1 MLENDAGEIFI
12 KPEMLYGMFNWA
24 SKFAEALFGG
34 TVSCAFKLSLSMGMS
49 VQKKYSDPTR
59 LCGCFLAPIFYSIFN
74 SSPHYRLVP
83 LSKETAMFAA
93 AGFLLQNSSE
103 AYKNT
108 DKRPRQN
115 VV

>member
-1 MLENDAGEIFI
+1 
-12 KPEMLYGMFNWA
+12 
-24 SKFAEALFGG
+24 
-34 TVSCAFKLSLSMGMS
+34 VSCAFKLSLSMGMS

-74 SSPHYRLVP
+74 TCSSPHYRLVR

-93 AGFLLQNSSE
+93 AGFLSQNSSE